1 MVNVLDSSIR
11 TKHIAPVLGNI
22 KYFNVDVHNGAMM
35 YLRHLY
41 VYLFLGMFFF
51 FCSGL
56 KVASMPAIFVSN
68 EVKVLLIKTLI
79 EYTCVFSS
87 LLAGV

>member
-1 MVNVLDSSIR
+1 MVNVFDSSIR

-51 FCSGL
+51 L
-56 KVASMPAIFVSN
+56 QWV
-68 EVKVLLIKTLI
+68 E
-79 EYTCVFSS
+79 SS
-87 LLAGV
+87 INACHLCFQ

>member
-41 VYLFLGMFFF
+41 VYLFLEMFFF
-51 FCSGL
+51 FAVG
-56 KVASMPAIFVSN
+56 
-68 EVKVLLIKTLI
+68 
-79 EYTCVFSS
+79 
-87 LLAGV
+87 